1 MHEPGSVEG
10 RGGAGGDLEG
20 GVQGGGG
27 GARSERER
35 REDKTRHPCFKKLN
49 RNNSKFGNWECYGW
63 FSGSFLFR
71 LRGVQI

>member
-1 MHEPGSVEG
+1 MYEPGSVEG
-10 RGGAGGDLEG
+10 RGGAGGDLES

-35 REDKTRHPCFKKLN
+35 WEDKPRHRCFKLKGSRFILVQN
-49 RNNSKFGNWECYGW
+49 FGKFW